1 MRRSRFSC
9 YKSCSFSDSTR
20 GCPAPVGTS
29 RESTSHY
36 ACVHSESGTEQVT
49 VLLER
54 QRRSKSAPVGVVGKV
69 IQVLECLDQAPG
81 GLLLREIVDSTGIN
95 KSTAYRFLSHLESE
109 GYVFRDSSGYYM
121 VGPKLARL
129 GSGATYQATLCRT
142 SAGILE
148 KLRTATGET
157 VNLAVLDG
165 NETLYLSVIESQH
178 TFRMVSEVGRRRPLY
193 CTALGKVILAHL
205 PPEQQKRIIS
215 VTHFERFTPHT
226 ISSAEELGKD
236 LHKIH
241 RRGYALDDEE
251 TVVGARCIAVAI
263 LNRDRKVIGGISV
276 SGPEVRVTKSKIPE
290 FAALLRAAADE
301 IASRLSVFSE

>member
-1 MRRSRFSC
+1 
-9 YKSCSFSDSTR
+9 
-20 GCPAPVGTS
+20 
-29 RESTSHY
+29 
-36 ACVHSESGTEQVT
+36 VT

-54 QRRSKSAPVGVVGKV
+54 PRRSKSAPVGVVGKV
-69 IQVLECLDQAPG
+69 IQILEQLDQAPG
-81 GLLLREIVDSTGIN
+81 GLLLREIVNSTSIN

-109 GYVFRDSSGYYM
+109 GYVFRDSDGYYM

-129 GSGATYQATLCRT
+129 GRGATYQATLCRT

-148 KLRTATGET
+148 KLSTDTGET

-165 NETLYLSVIESQH
+165 SEIIYLSVFESQH

-193 CTALGKVILAHL
+193 CTALGKAVLAHL
-205 PPEQQKRIIS
+205 PPEQQRKIIAQTS
-215 VTHFERFTPHT
+215 FERFTPHT
-226 ISSAEELGKD
+226 LCSAEELNKD

-276 SGPEVRVTKSKIPE
+276 SGPVVRVTKRQIPE
-290 FAALLRAAADE
+290 FAALLRAAAE
-301 IASRLSVFSE
+301 QIASRLSVLSE